1 MSEDNV
7 APFPPASRL
16 PALSEDALALQFST
30 KHAAELRYV
39 AEWNKWFRWNGTKWE
54 PDKTVHIFDLV
65 RDLCRSVAVR
75 VEGNA
80 AKGVASHHT
89 VAAVAS
95 LARSD
100 RRHAALPEQWDI
112 SPWLLNTPGGT
123 VDLRTGDLGPH
134 NREDHLTKSTAVAPA
149 PGPCPLW
156 RQFLSRVFDEDEQLI
171 GFVQRMLGYCLTGI
185 TRDHAMFFFYG
196 LGGNGKTVL
205 LSTVTGILADYH
217 TVAPIEMLLAS
228 KHERHPTELAGLLG
242 RRMVTAV
249 ETEGGKRWAEAKIKH
264 LTGGE
269 QVSARFMCR
278 DFFQFTPQFK
288 LVAAGNHKPSLNT
301 VDEAMR
307 RRFNLVPFTVTIPPH
322 ERDAELGEKLKAE
335 WPQILQWLI
344 DGCAEW
350 QEHGLA
356 RP

>member
-1 MSEDNV
+1 
-7 APFPPASRL
+7 
-16 PALSEDALALQFST
+16 
-30 KHAAELRYV
+30 
-39 AEWNKWFRWNGTKWE
+39 
-54 PDKTVHIFDLV
+54 
-65 RDLCRSVAVR
+65 
-75 VEGNA
+75 
-80 AKGVASHHT
+80 
-89 VAAVAS
+89 
-95 LARSD
+95 
-100 RRHAALPEQWDI
+100 
-112 SPWLLNTPGGT
+112 
-123 VDLRTGDLGPH
+123 
-134 NREDHLTKSTAVAPA
+134 
-149 PGPCPLW
+149 
-156 RQFLSRVFDEDEQLI
+156 
-171 GFVQRMLGYCLTGI
+171 
-185 TRDHAMFFFYG
+185 MFFFYG

-307 RRFNLVPFTVTIPPH
+307 RRFNLVPFTVTIPQR
-322 ERDAELGEKLKAE
+322 ERDTELGEKLKAE

-356 RP
+356 APKAVSAATEEYLAAQDTVKNWVAECLIEQDRG